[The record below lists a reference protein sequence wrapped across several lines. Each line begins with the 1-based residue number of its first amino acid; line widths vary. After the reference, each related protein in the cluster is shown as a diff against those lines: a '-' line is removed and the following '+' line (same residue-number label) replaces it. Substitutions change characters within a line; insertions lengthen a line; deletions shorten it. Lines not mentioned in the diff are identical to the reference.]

1 MSSKIPHILDRLYL
15 VALALLMAFFAYQS
29 YTPGF
34 GLKTIRLV
42 FEEAIRNMR

>member
-1 MSSKIPHILDRLYL
+1 MSDKIPYLLDRLYL
-15 VALALLMAFFAYQS
+15 IALTLLLAFFAYQS

-42 FEEAIRNMR
+42 FEEAIRSIR